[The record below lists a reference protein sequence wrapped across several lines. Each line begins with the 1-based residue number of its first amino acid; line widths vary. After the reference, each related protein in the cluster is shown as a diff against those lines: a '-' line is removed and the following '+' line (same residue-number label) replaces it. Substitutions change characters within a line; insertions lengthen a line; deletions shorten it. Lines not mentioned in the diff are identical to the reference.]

1 MTDMCEMR
9 ELADTELDVVCG
21 GFLNFNNSFNTL
33 LQGNLRLPWLSGAA
47 VSSHNLGELL
57 ALSATSS
64 QETRLRMTSHL
75 RLLCQ
80 YV

>member
-33 LQGNLRLPWLSGAA
+33 LQGNLQIGGIVGAIG
-47 VSSHNLGELL
+47 HI
-57 ALSATSS
+57 
-64 QETRLRMTSHL
+64 
-75 RLLCQ
+75 
-80 YV
+80 

>member
-33 LQGNLRLPWLSGAA
+33 LQGNLQIAVVIGGRGFVTQLGGIVGAIG
-47 VSSHNLGELL
+47 HI
-57 ALSATSS
+57 
-64 QETRLRMTSHL
+64 
-75 RLLCQ
+75 
-80 YV
+80 